1 MKTLALFAR
10 FLILVIAAQFY
21 AAGLAIFG
29 ATSFVPHA
37 IIGWSFIV
45 LSLVLALT
53 AMVSR
58 SRRMVAWPA
67 AAVLLLAVSQP
78 VIIFG
83 LRQWPAVAAV
93 HPVIGVAIAGLL
105 LIIIRRVDKR
115 GQTPGSDPRV

>member
-1 MKTLALFAR
+1 MNALTLFAR

-37 IIGWSFIV
+37 IIGWTFIV
-45 LSLVLALT
+45 LSLILVLT

-58 SRRMVAWPA
+58 SRRLVAWPA
-67 AAVLLLAVSQP
+67 SAVLLLAVSQP
-78 VIIFG
+78 VIVFG

-93 HPVIGVAIAGLL
+93 HPVIGLVIASLL
-105 LIIIRRVDKR
+105 LVITRRAQR
-115 GQTPGSDPRV
+115 GQTPGSDPGV